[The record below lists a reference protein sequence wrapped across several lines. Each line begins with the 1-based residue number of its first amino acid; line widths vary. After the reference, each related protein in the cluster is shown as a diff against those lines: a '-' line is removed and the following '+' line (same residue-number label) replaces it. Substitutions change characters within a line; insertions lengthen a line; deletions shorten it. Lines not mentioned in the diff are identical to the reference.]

1 MSCSAQ
7 DEFASARVAY
17 LANLFPSPLEP
28 YVVEEIQELRKCGI
42 EVVPC
47 SARRASA
54 SQDNWHCWTD
64 ETVYLQPLQLV
75 LAARAMWLCLRRISV
90 LRDFSYRALFTGSE
104 SPSRR
109 LRALLHTWL
118 GTYYALALRN
128 QRIAHIH
135 VHHGYFASWVA
146 MVAARLL
153 GIPFSMTLHGSD
165 LLLHAA
171 YLDLKLE
178 RCSLCVT
185 ISEFN
190 RRHILERYPQVD
202 ARKVVV
208 NRMGVDLRATSPVF
222 RAGADDSPLAMLAV
236 GRLHAVKDHVFLVRA
251 CRRLKDRGLRFC
263 CQIAGEGEERTHLER
278 LIRDLHLELE
288 VILLGHL
295 PEADLDLRYQSAD
308 LLVLTSR
315 SEGIPLVLME
325 AMVRSKPVLAP
336 AITGIPELV
345 ADGKTGFLYRP
356 GSQED
361 FVAQVELISGARSGL
376 GPLCRAARQQVVNHF
391 DRRKNLLSSCEL
403 FIAHMGTPAAHPH
416 IKS

>member
-135 VHHGYFASWVA
+135 VQLLCILGGDGGSAAFGHSLQHDPPRIRFTAARCVPRPQVGALQFVRDHLRIQSQTHSGTVPASGCAKSCRQQNGSRFAS
-146 MVAARLL
+146 
-153 GIPFSMTLHGSD
+153 
-165 LLLHAA
+165 
-171 YLDLKLE
+171 
-178 RCSLCVT
+178 
-185 ISEFN
+185 N
-190 RRHILERYPQVD
+190 
-202 ARKVVV
+202 
-208 NRMGVDLRATSPVF
+208 
-222 RAGADDSPLAMLAV
+222 
-236 GRLHAVKDHVFLVRA
+236 
-251 CRRLKDRGLRFC
+251 
-263 CQIAGEGEERTHLER
+263 
-278 LIRDLHLELE
+278 
-288 VILLGHL
+288 
-295 PEADLDLRYQSAD
+295 
-308 LLVLTSR
+308 
-315 SEGIPLVLME
+315 
-325 AMVRSKPVLAP
+325 
-336 AITGIPELV
+336 
-345 ADGKTGFLYRP
+345 
-356 GSQED
+356 
-361 FVAQVELISGARSGL
+361 
-376 GPLCRAARQQVVNHF
+376 
-391 DRRKNLLSSCEL
+391 
-403 FIAHMGTPAAHPH
+403 
-416 IKS
+416 